1 MSNDITIEALFPTP
15 LMRTNLGEN
24 FSKKEIKFIN
34 ECQKNLINNSGNKTS
49 LNNYV
54 LNNKDLKN
62 LKNKFNNCIKIY
74 FNEIIKPKNKIK
86 PYITQSWINYTE
98 ENQYHH
104 THEHPNSFISG
115 VFYID
120 VDSKTDKIN
129 FYRKNQNLIKIHTED
144 YNIFNSESWWLSIK
158 TGDLV
163 LFPSNLQHSVEIKKN
178 KGIRKSLSF
187 NVFVKGVL
195 GKNKEL
201 NELKL

>member
-120 VDSKTDKIN
+120 VDSKTDRIN
-129 FYRKNQNLIKIHTED
+129 FYRKNQNLIKIHTEAH
-144 YNIFNSESWWLSIK
+144 NIFVSIK
-158 TGDLV
+158 
-163 LFPSNLQHSVEIKKN
+163 PSTLCRN
-178 KGIRKSLSF
+178 
-187 NVFVKGVL
+187 
-195 GKNKEL
+195 
-201 NELKL
+201 